1 MGMHRVRALACVSLT
16 LFVAIPAAAATIT
29 VPAGGNLQAAIDNAS
44 GGDTILLQAG
54 ATFTGNFVV
63 RAGKQSL
70 TIRSAAADSVLPAPG
85 QRTSPAYAPYLPKLK
100 SPNGGAALTIEPGA
114 SYITVVHIELLPAA
128 DGSANLIELGYVD
141 ARQTSA
147 AQAPHHLV
155 LDRLLVTIP
164 ATVGQRRAIALN
176 SGATQ
181 VLGCHLAGLK
191 FAGADAQAIA
201 GWNGPG
207 PYVIEN
213 NYLEGAGENLMFGG
227 SDPTIPGLV
236 PTDIKIRRNYLT
248 KPIAW
253 KGSTWTV
260 KNILELK
267 NAQDVVIEGNL
278 LEYNWLA
285 AQTGYSVLFTPR
297 NQYGGNPATV
307 VQRVK
312 FRNNKVRHVS
322 AVFNILG
329 RDTNYPSQL
338 TNDIEIANNVF
349 EDVSK
354 STYGGTGRMMIVDGG
369 DNIRIRNNTS
379 FNSGTAIYGYGHAVT
394 NFVLE
399 NNIVNY
405 GDYGIMGDNSGPGNS
420 TLSTWFPSAVVL
432 GNVMPNNTQP
442 WTFPAGNSYP
452 ANWAAVG
459 FVDLAAGN
467 YRLSPTSAYI
477 VAGTGGSAPGAN
489 VDALEAA
496 VTAGAPVVDCTF
508 TVTPSSHNSPA
519 NGDSFS
525 VGVTASYPSCGW
537 TAASDRAWA
546 IASVAGGTGSTT
558 LSIGVGANGTT
569 AARSATVIVAG
580 QAIAITQAAPAVPI
594 PPCPFTL
601 APSSVTVLAAGT
613 TFTATLTTSVASC
626 VWSAVANAAWLSVS
640 SASGTG
646 STTISVN
653 VSATTANG
661 MRSGTITAGGQTL
674 TVQQFGRKKK

>member
-1 MGMHRVRALACVSLT
+1 
-16 LFVAIPAAAATIT
+16 
-29 VPAGGNLQAAIDNAS
+29 
-44 GGDTILLQAG
+44 
-54 ATFTGNFVV
+54 
-63 RAGKQSL
+63 
-70 TIRSAAADSVLPAPG
+70 
-85 QRTSPAYAPYLPKLK
+85 
-100 SPNGGAALTIEPGA
+100 
-114 SYITVVHIELLPAA
+114 
-128 DGSANLIELGYVD
+128 
-141 ARQTSA
+141 
-147 AQAPHHLV
+147 
-155 LDRLLVTIP
+155 
-164 ATVGQRRAIALN
+164 
-176 SGATQ
+176 
-181 VLGCHLAGLK
+181 
-191 FAGADAQAIA
+191 
-201 GWNGPG
+201 
-207 PYVIEN
+207 
-213 NYLEGAGENLMFGG
+213 
-227 SDPTIPGLV
+227 
-236 PTDIKIRRNYLT
+236 
-248 KPIAW
+248 
-253 KGSTWTV
+253 
-260 KNILELK
+260 
-267 NAQDVVIEGNL
+267 
-278 LEYNWLA
+278 
-285 AQTGYSVLFTPR
+285 
-297 NQYGGNPATV
+297 

-312 FRNNKVRHVS
+312 FRNNRVRHVS
-322 AVFNILG
+322 SVFNILG

-354 STYGGTGRMMIVDGG
+354 STYGGTGRMMVVDGG
-369 DNIRIRNNTS
+369 DNIRVRNNTS
-379 FNSGTAIYGYGHAVT
+379 FNSGTALYGYGHAVT

-405 GDYGIMGDNSGPGNS
+405 GDYGIMGDNTGPGNG
-420 TLSTWFPSAVVL
+420 TVSTWFPSAVVL

-467 YRLSPTSAYI
+467 YRLAPTSAYI
-477 VAGTGGSAPGAN
+477 VAGTGGSVPGAN

-496 VTAGAPVVDCTF
+496 VTPGAPVVDCTF

-525 VGVTASYPSCGW
+525 VGVTASDPSCGW

-580 QAIAITQAAPAVPI
+580 QAIAITQAAPAVAI
-594 PPCPFTL
+594 PPCTFTL